1 MSNPHTDDTFMY
13 ENRLMADLESAYDA
27 HSKQDSVTLT
37 DPLVW
42 RITHQ
47 RGPAVSRK
55 AAADALRGIDPD
67 VLNEEAAKKQ
77 EKALDEMTEWAETN
91 GLYDD
96 YEKDEHLEY
105 ELNRESQELEYDFVS
120 LSDDFLSALDGEDKV
135 NNPHHYN
142 TGDIECIDAIKASMS
157 PEAFKG
163 YLKGNTEKYL
173 WRYSYKNGLED
184 LKKARWYLNYLIQ
197 MESE

>member
-1 MSNPHTDDTFMY
+1 MSNLHTDDKFMY
-13 ENRLMADLESAYDA
+13 EGMPIGDAMQKAWENRMLDDYEAPKPKS
-27 HSKQDSVTLT
+27 SVET

-47 RGPAVSRK
+47 SGPAVGPLYEWER
-55 AAADALRGIDPD
+55 DA
-67 VLNEEAAKKQ
+67 EE
-77 EKALDEMTEWAETN
+77 
-91 GLYDD
+91 
-96 YEKDEHLEY
+96 
-105 ELNRESQELEYDFVS
+105 DFMS
-120 LSDDFLSALDGEDKV
+120 LSDDFLAALDGDNV
-135 NNPHHYN
+135 NSPSHYN
-142 TGDIECIDAIKASMS
+142 TGDIECIDGIRASMS

-197 MESE
+197 MEETT

>member
-1 MSNPHTDDTFMY
+1 MSNPHTDDSFMY
-13 ENRLMADLESAYDA
+13 KGMPIGDAMQKAWENRMLDDYEAPKPNS
-27 HSKQDSVTLT
+27 SVET

-47 RGPAVSRK
+47 SGPAVGDKS
-55 AAADALRGIDPD
+55 
-67 VLNEEAAKKQ
+67 EQ
-77 EKALDEMTEWAETN
+77 EKPLNEMTEWAETN